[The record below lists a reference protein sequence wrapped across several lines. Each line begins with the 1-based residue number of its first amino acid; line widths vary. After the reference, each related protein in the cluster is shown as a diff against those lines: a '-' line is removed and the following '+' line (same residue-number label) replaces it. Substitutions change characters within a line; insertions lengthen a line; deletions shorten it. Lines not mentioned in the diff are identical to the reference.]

1 MTTSTDDVKPPS
13 KKGIDEHEDNA
24 HAPIAQVNGNTG
36 RPTASTPIDRAGTLS
51 EEDGNHSP
59 RLYTSVPSRISTT
72 CTSARLPR
80 PPLVGGTPRPTRTG
94 TPHWT
99 RIHNPIRR
107 DLEPP
112 HHAPRNASVPQP
124 LVASCAS
131 NAICAPPRTGCRRHT
146 VPRNSIAPPPRHRR
160 RAALRPLHCTV
171 TQSPARN
178 RNGKKGK
185 RARKNGTQSGYDRN
199 RRKGEVKR
207 ERQEGAQQKSTP
219 KQGIRPAGTR
229 LPIAEA
235 KSKVKTRHTTRM
247 ERIG

>member
-13 KKGIDEHEDNA
+13 KKGIDVEVAAEGNVRARNA
-24 HAPIAQVNGNTG
+24 RATP
-36 RPTASTPIDRAGTLS
+36 RPDRTRTIT

-59 RLYTSVPSRISTT
+59 RLYTSTPSRIPIT

-80 PPLVGGTPRPTRTG
+80 PPL
-94 TPHWT
+94 
-99 RIHNPIRR
+99 
-107 DLEPP
+107 PP
-112 HHAPRNASVPQP
+112 HHAPRNASAPQL

-131 NAICAPPRTGCRRHT
+131 NAIRAPPRTGCRRHT

-171 TQSPARN
+171 TQLPARN
-178 RNGKKGK
+178 GNGKKGK

-219 KQGIRPAGTR
+219 KQAYDQTVPDYRSR
-229 LPIAEA
+229 
-235 KSKVKTRHTTRM
+235 KQSQR
-247 ERIG
+247 